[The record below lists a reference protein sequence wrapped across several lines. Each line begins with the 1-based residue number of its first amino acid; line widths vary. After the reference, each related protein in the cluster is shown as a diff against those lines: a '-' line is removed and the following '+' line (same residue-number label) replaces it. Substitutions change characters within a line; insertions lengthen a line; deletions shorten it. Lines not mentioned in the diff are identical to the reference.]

1 VEFLEEIFSE
11 TELPALPFLGNPS
24 VSRHKRRAGMYM
36 LRPFLRVLATP
47 LLPLVILVVVALA
60 GMPAAIVLFVARLV
74 VAVTAFV
81 PSVLA
86 FSRR

>member
-1 VEFLEEIFSE
+1 
-11 TELPALPFLGNPS
+11 
-24 VSRHKRRAGMYM
+24 MYM

-60 GMPAAIVLFVARLV
+60 GMPSAIVLFVARLV
-74 VAVTAFV
+74 VTVTAFV

-86 FSRR
+86 SSRR